1 MTSILNM
8 FTTITTK
15 ITTTK
20 RNPCSIVFLLFLF
33 FTILP
38 SSYAQEYDEDG
49 IIIEEATEEST
60 PVLQSTVFWLVFFIV
75 CWSWKF
81 GREIAIYGLD
91 STIRK
96 PT

>member
-1 MTSILNM
+1 M

-38 SSYAQEYDEDG
+38 SSYAQDDEDG